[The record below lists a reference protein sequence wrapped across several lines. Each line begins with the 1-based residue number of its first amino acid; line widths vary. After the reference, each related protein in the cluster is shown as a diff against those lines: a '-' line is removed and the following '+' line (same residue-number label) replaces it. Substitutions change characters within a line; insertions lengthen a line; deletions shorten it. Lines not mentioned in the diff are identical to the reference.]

1 MDRAA
6 IASIIRRSMQSKI
19 PGFYEIM
26 EINCRRLYGK
36 SCTDL
41 FLDEPG
47 KLRDVLLSRYSNDM
61 SSVYFVVK
69 YLFLRP
75 ILVERNRLDLEE
87 ELATSF
93 LNDPD
98 KFKRVLASILHS

>member
-1 MDRAA
+1 
-6 IASIIRRSMQSKI
+6 MQSKM

-26 EINCRRLYGK
+26 EINCRRLYGR
-36 SCTDL
+36 SCIDL

-47 KLRDVLLSRYSNDM
+47 KLRDVLLGRYSSDAT
-61 SSVYFVVK
+61 SVYFVVK

-75 ILVERNRLDLEE
+75 LLVERNRLDLEE

-93 LNDPD
+93 LSDPER
-98 KFKRVLASILHS
+98 FKRVLASILYS